1 MISKEINKRYE
12 IIKKYWNKITDVVDW
27 NIYIGNKLKKI
38 KQYELMKLANITE
51 ETKDDVIKEYLKW
64 YTIDRYQN
72 LCRFLELIN
81 KLPQNLK

>member
-1 MISKEINKRYE
+1 
-12 IIKKYWNKITDVVDW
+12 
-27 NIYIGNKLKKI
+27 
-38 KQYELMKLANITE
+38 MKLANITE